1 MDKNDYNEEQIES
14 ILRKYSHEKDDLDLG
29 LDDEPTASSKKAAD
43 VSASDIDSERRM
55 SRAELMKNQSALN
68 EKQKRIRK
76 ARRSNMILNIL
87 LTFFILVFVGSG
99 AYLGMYFYKI
109 RKAEGKFNNLRDLID
124 ESGGNAGASAG
135 DNGTPSDGKS
145 GLEYENIDGVDV
157 QKKFVNLYKKN
168 KDFIGWLTI
177 DGTDVDY
184 PVMQTKDDEEFYL
197 KKDFDKAYSASGT
210 LFLGARADIYG
221 PSDNIII
228 YGHNMKA
235 GTMFHALLSYE
246 KEDYYKEH
254 NMIEFDTIHDNAVYE
269 VIAAF
274 RTEIKEG
281 DSKNFNYYDFV
292 DASSK
297 EEFDDYVSKV
307 KSLTPYTID
316 KTAEYGDKL
325 ITLST
330 CAYHATEG
338 RYVVVAKKVNE

>member
-76 ARRSNMILNIL
+76 ARRSNIILNIL

-124 ESGGNAGASAG
+124 ESGGNTGASAG
-135 DNGTPSDGKS
+135 DNGTPSDGKNA
-145 GLEYENIDGVDV
+145 LEYENIDGVDV

-197 KKDFDKAYSASGT
+197 K
-210 LFLGARADIYG
+210 
-221 PSDNIII
+221 
-228 YGHNMKA
+228 
-235 GTMFHALLSYE
+235 
-246 KEDYYKEH
+246 
-254 NMIEFDTIHDNAVYE
+254 
-269 VIAAF
+269 
-274 RTEIKEG
+274 
-281 DSKNFNYYDFV
+281 NY
-292 DASSK
+292 
-297 EEFDDYVSKV
+297 
-307 KSLTPYTID
+307 L
-316 KTAEYGDKL
+316 
-325 ITLST
+325 
-330 CAYHATEG
+330 
-338 RYVVVAKKVNE
+338 